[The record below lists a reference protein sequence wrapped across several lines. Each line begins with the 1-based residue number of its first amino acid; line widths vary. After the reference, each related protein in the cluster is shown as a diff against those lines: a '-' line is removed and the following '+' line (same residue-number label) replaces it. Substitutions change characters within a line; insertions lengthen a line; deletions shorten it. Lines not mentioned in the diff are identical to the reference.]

1 VHLVSQLMQ
10 WLQQLMPL
18 ALLRVMPLAL
28 QDQHRALLQVLRR
41 ALGLPLALLQQLSSL
56 PPSLQASSLQ
66 LALHRDRAQLTC
78 EQPVAQLLMM
88 LIGRIRRVLVT

>member
-1 VHLVSQLMQ
+1 V
-10 WLQQLMPL
+10 
-18 ALLRVMPLAL
+18 LR
-28 QDQHRALLQVLRR
+28 DRHRALLQVLLQ
-41 ALGLPLALLQQLSSL
+41 ALDLPQALEQQLSSL
-56 PPSLQASSLQ
+56 QPSLPASSLQ